1 MKKIFAILISFVML
15 MSVLFVSACNKKPTD
30 DTSTS
35 SEKTES
41 ISTKD
46 PQSSE
51 NTSSSSSVGS
61 QSFSDTFD
69 YSYDEPKPIEKD
81 EPTEQAKSQYPLY
94 YAMYKMYAENGSYT
108 GTDTERGFLERV
120 DRKAQTFETVPEGYG
135 EGVTGGR
142 GATPE
147 NIYECTTR
155 QQIIDAVSAIS
166 QKQKVDSSLKSI
178 IKIVGTIT
186 EDTTLT
192 DGFQVI
198 VSGVNNISIMGVDNT
213 SILDGLGLNFKSVNN
228 VIVQNLTIHHPS
240 RSKLNEKDCLEFNS
254 CKGVWVDHCEL
265 YNDTPTNSSEKDYYD
280 GLLDVKNDS
289 RNITI
294 SYNYLHD
301 AWKTSLVGSGPD
313 DVFET
318 RHLTYH
324 HNIFENCN
332 SRVPMVRGGKAHIY
346 NNKYVNILSRG
357 LDSRFGAEVFVENN
371 VYENCK
377 NNVIGWHEEAQ
388 GYFNAVGNEFR
399 NCKTT
404 SVTSTCDFTP
414 SYRYT
419 LDKVADLDAY
429 LASTVG
435 VGKID
440 YAVAVATPT
449 PYEKYVIPEDK
460 IISRSISEIGEVK
473 LDEQTEQ
480 KLVYLSK
487 QVLFA
492 NNDVLSRIENLN
504 NLATAID
511 NYFTL
516 FANDIDNKAKSCSTE
531 ADFLTNCETVFR
543 LYSLL
548 NNSNEYIKDKIT
560 QKTLINDLYTHFT
573 SNFAKLFNDYLN
585 RFNPVK
591 SSDINDIT
599 RLLDL
604 YFIAD
609 EATKKD
615 SDFDKLKLLYTDCKN
630 LIAVENFTSLCEK
643 LPEADKVVS
652 SDKLSVENA
661 KEAYEKLTA
670 HQKYLLSDTTT
681 QKYNAVIEAYNKII
695 SSTRK
700 MDLTNVPIGRTTA
713 DTTVAGDINIG
724 KSTDVR
730 QVNETFGSTTY
741 TKSVYISGYGNPG
754 SKCLQF
760 DIFSK
765 SKITI
770 VLKAEGN
777 TQFILT
783 DKDKK
788 IVHKIVVNGTDTQ
801 LITIEILLA
810 GEYRL
815 YTDIPDGTIITS
827 SKADIFEFTISPM

>member
-1 MKKIFAILISFVML
+1 MKRIFAIFVSFIML
-15 MSVLFVSACNKKPTD
+15 MSVLLVSACNKKPTD
-30 DTSTS
+30 TTSTPTS
-35 SEKTES
+35 SKKTES
-41 ISTKD
+41 VSVKD
-46 PQSSE
+46 P
-51 NTSSSSSVGS
+51 

-69 YSYDEPKPIEKD
+69 YTFEEPKPIEKE
-81 EPTEQAKSQYPLY
+81 EPTEQAKLQYPLY

-108 GTDTERGFLERV
+108 GTDIERGFLERV
-120 DRKAQTFETVPEGYG
+120 ERKASAFETVPEGYG

-142 GATPE
+142 GATAE

-166 QKQKVDSSLKSI
+166 QKQKNDSSLKAI

-186 EDTTLT
+186 EDATLS

-198 VSGVNNISIMGVDNT
+198 VSSVNNISIMGVDKT

-324 HNIFENCN
+324 HNIFESCN

-346 NNKYVNILSRG
+346 NNKYINILSRG

-371 VYENCK
+371 IYENCK

-419 LDKVADLDAY
+419 LDKTVDLDAF
-429 LASTVG
+429 LVSTVG

-440 YAVAVATPT
+440 YAIATAEPT

-460 IISRSISEIGEVK
+460 ILSRSISEIGDIK

-480 KLVYLSK
+480 KLVYLSR

-492 NNDVLSRIENLN
+492 NSEVLNKVENLN
-504 NLATAID
+504 NLTTAID

-516 FANDIDNKAKSCSTE
+516 FANDIDNKAKSCE
-531 ADFLTNCETVFR
+531 INADFLSNCEMAFD
-543 LYSLL
+543 LYKLL
-548 NNSNEYIKDKIT
+548 NENNKYIKDKIT
-560 QKTLINDLYTHFT
+560 QKTLINDLYAHFN
-573 SNFAKLFNDYLN
+573 SNFTTLFNDKLN
-585 RFNPVK
+585 KFNPVK
-591 SSDINDIT
+591 SSNINEIT
-599 RLLDL
+599 KLLDL
-604 YFIAD
+604 YFMSE
-609 EATKKD
+609 EATKKGV
-615 SDFDKLKLLYTDCKN
+615 DFDRLKLLYADCQN
-630 LIAVENFTSLCEK
+630 LIAIENFTAICEK
-643 LPEADKVVS
+643 LPQADKVVS
-652 SDKLSVENA
+652 ADKLSVENA
-661 KEAYEKLTA
+661 KEAYEKLTE
-670 HQKYLLSDTTT
+670 HQKYLLDKTVS
-681 QKYNAVIEAYNKII
+681 QKYNAVIEAYNMII
-695 SSTRK
+695 SSQRK
-700 MDLTNVPIGRTTA
+700 MDLTNVAIGRTTT
-713 DTTVAGDINIG
+713 DSTIAGDINIG

-730 QVNETFGSTTY
+730 QANETFGSTTY

-777 TQFILT
+777 TKFLLT
-783 DKDKK
+783 NKDKT
-788 IVHKIVVNGTDTQ
+788 ITYQSVIVNGTDTQ
-801 LITIEILLA
+801 IITIENVEA

-815 YTDIPDGTIITS
+815 FTDIPDGTTITS
-827 SKADIFEFTISPM
+827 SKAYIFEFTISPM